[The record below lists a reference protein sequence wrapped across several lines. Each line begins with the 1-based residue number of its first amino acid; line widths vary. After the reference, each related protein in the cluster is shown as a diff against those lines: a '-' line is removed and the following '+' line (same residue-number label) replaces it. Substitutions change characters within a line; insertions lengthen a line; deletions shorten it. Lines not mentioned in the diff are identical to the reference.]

1 MKYRTPQL
9 IYGYLVVQ
17 YLRWLGILAG
27 GLAGIIAVFD
37 LIELFRRTAT
47 KGVFFS
53 DIVHM
58 ALLKLPHT
66 FLELTP
72 FLILMATWVVFFRLM
87 RGNELIIMR
96 MSGLSVWHVLAPLL
110 LVVMSLKLVELMLIN
125 PIASSMHRKFEQLDS
140 RLVHHREDRI
150 ALSENGLWVR
160 QVEPSGQFILHA
172 KSLTKEVLSQV
183 TIYEF
188 THENALVSRFD
199 AKQAVF
205 TPGSLALTEVSCAYP
220 DGRKEQFD
228 QYSFISQLT
237 YAQIQENSATPD
249 TISFWRLP
257 EFIKF
262 LEQLHLSSLRY
273 RLYWHSLIAQIFF
286 TMSMVLMGAAGIYFQ
301 LGRRRTFP
309 LLALTLGMGFTMF
322 FVKDV
327 TQALGLAGTLPILMA
342 AWIPVAISWLLGCSL
357 VFYCEDM

>member
-1 MKYRTPQL
+1 MKYHTPQL
-9 IYGYLVVQ
+9 IYGYLVMQ

-27 GLAGIIAVFD
+27 GLAGIIMIFD

-47 KGVFFS
+47 KGIS
-53 DIVHM
+53 LPDTAYM

-66 FLELTP
+66 FLELFP
-72 FLILMATWVVFFRLM
+72 FLVLMATWVVFFRLM
-87 RGNELIIMR
+87 RASELVIMR
-96 MSGLSVWHVLAPLL
+96 MSGLSIWHVLAPVLII
-110 LVVMSLKLVELMLIN
+110 VMGLKIVDLTLIN
-125 PIASSMHRKFEQLDS
+125 PIASSMHRKFEQLES
-140 RLVHHREDRI
+140 RLIHNREDRI

-172 KSLTKEVLSQV
+172 NSLSKEVLSQV
-183 TIYEF
+183 SIYEF
-188 THENALVSRFD
+188 THENTLVCRFD
-199 AKQAVF
+199 AKEAIF
-205 TPGSLALTEVSCAYP
+205 TTGSLSLTDVSCAYP
-220 DGRKEQFD
+220 DGRKESFD
-228 QYSFISQLT
+228 QYTFFSELT
-237 YAQIQENSATPD
+237 YAQIQENSASPD

-257 EFIKF
+257 EFIR
-262 LEQLHLSSLRY
+262 LLDQLQLSSMKY

-309 LLALTLGMGFTMF
+309 VLAITLGMGFAMF

-342 AWIPVAISWLLGCSL
+342 AWIPVAISWLVGCSL
-357 VFYCEDM
+357 VLYCEDM